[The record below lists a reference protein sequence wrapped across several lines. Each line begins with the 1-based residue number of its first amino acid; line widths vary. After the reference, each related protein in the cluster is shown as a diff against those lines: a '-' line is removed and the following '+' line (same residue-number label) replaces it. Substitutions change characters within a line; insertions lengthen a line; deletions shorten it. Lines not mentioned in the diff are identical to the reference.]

1 MTEQID
7 SKAGDTES
15 PGAAALSR
23 PSAVSSVEQ
32 LVAARQAAGLGAS
45 DIASRMGMATRQ
57 IEALERGDWKAL
69 PGQAFVRAGLR
80 AYGKSLGVDVEPLLA
95 SIGGQVSAPELRAS
109 ASLESPIPRGGGF
122 GFGSSGSS
130 GRLAWIILGVAAVIA
145 IVFYFGPAF
154 ELGQRSANGD
164 VALVPP
170 PAGQA
175 GSSPAAGNQ
184 GAPSTGAP
192 VAAGTAGS
200 AASAASPASPA
211 LGVSAGGP
219 TSAAPSGSA
228 SLAPLTPLAP
238 LAPAG
243 SAGPSAAPAAG
254 AASAPSAA
262 GPAAGPA
269 AATAGS
275 AAGATSPPA
284 AQVAAPAGT
293 ASAAGESPAPAASSD
308 TDTLRLRFGRESWVE
323 IREAGGKVIL
333 TGLQPA
339 GSERELSG
347 RKPLT
352 LVIGNAEHVT
362 LERGGKA
369 VDLAARARQG
379 VARLTLD

>member
-1 MTEQID
+1 VTEQID

-200 AASAASPASPA
+200 AASPA

-238 LAPAG
+238 LAPTG
-243 SAGPSAAPAAG
+243 SAGPSAAPSAG
-254 AASAPSAA
+254 AASAPS
-262 GPAAGPA
+262 AAGPA

-293 ASAAGESPAPAASSD
+293 ASAAGELPAPAASSD